1 MSSVFTYR
9 ATPASSTRLTHPP
22 NRWLTL
28 SLLVGALL
36 AAGVAR
42 DGGLGF
48 FVLVV
53 LCLAS
58 LRWNIGPL
66 ALVGLFFVGVE
77 LRFFAFAMGTTDVDA
92 VTRAAIDLVLAG
104 GNPYGIGYD
113 VTNKLD
119 APFVYG
125 PLVLLWYLP
134 ASDPRVLDMLV
145 SGLIVG
151 VLAVRGQPLGL
162 AIWATSPIFVRIASD
177 GSNDTSA
184 GLLLMVALVVLERL
198 PRAGAFLVG
207 VAAGFKPYALAWLP
221 AILGWAGA
229 VSFAAGILGVAL
241 AWLPAVLIWG
251 VGPIIESLRLAD
263 VNKRTPYFSLGEV
276 LSRLGHRAS
285 RDLLNAAAY
294 VLGAIAA
301 LVSVFTVRTHAAV
314 VISGVVVYLVTL
326 YAAHWATPAYLVAI
340 GPVLCWYLDGW
351 LGGDSTRI
359 KWPTDPVGRFT
370 AAVDRRWPRVDSVA
384 DDD

>member
-1 MSSVFTYR
+1 M
-9 ATPASSTRLTHPP
+9 
-22 NRWLTL
+22 
-28 SLLVGALL
+28 L
-36 AAGVAR
+36 AANVVAR

-48 FVLVV
+48 FILVT

-66 ALVGLFFVGVE
+66 ALIGLFFVGVE
-77 LRFFAFAMGTTDVDA
+77 LRILAFATGTTDVGA

-113 VTNKLD
+113 VTAKLD

-134 ASDPRVLDMLV
+134 ASDPRVLEMLV

-151 VLAVRGQPLGL
+151 ILAVRGQPLGL
-162 AIWATSPIFVRIASD
+162 AIWATTPIFVRIASD
-177 GSNDTSA
+177 GANDTSA

-198 PRAGAFLVG
+198 PRGGAFLLG

-221 AILGWAGA
+221 GILGWAGTGAFA
-229 VSFAAGILGVAL
+229 VGILGAAL
-241 AWLPAVLIWG
+241 AWLPAVLMWG

-263 VNKRTPYFSLGEV
+263 VNKVTPYFSLGEV

-285 RDLLNAAAY
+285 RDVLNVAAY
-294 VLGAIAA
+294 AFGAIAV
-301 LVSVFTVRTHAAV
+301 LVSVFTVRTHTAV

-326 YAAHWATPAYLVAI
+326 YAANWATPAYLVAI
-340 GPVLCWYLDGW
+340 GPVLCWYVDGW

-359 KWPTDPVGRFT
+359 KWPTDPVGRLT
-370 AAVDRRWPRVDSVA
+370 AAADRRWPRVELVA
-384 DDD
+384 HDD